1 MPRPERFR
9 DARGASFT
17 MHKVKPFLYSLHP
30 LNIAHRGGMGL
41 APENTIYAFKN
52 AVSYGS
58 EIFEL
63 DVHAT
68 RDGEI
73 VVIHDDTVDRT
84 TNGSGRVNDLTLA
97 EAQQLDAAYHYTA
110 DSGRSFP
117 LRGKGLR
124 IPTLKEIFQAF
135 PDCRVNIEIKQ
146 MHPGFEHK
154 LLALIQECAME
165 DKVLIAS
172 EQHKYA
178 QAFRSLAP
186 HIACSA
192 SRREVAIFYMLL
204 LRAGFLYS
212 PTIDA
217 LQVPEYH
224 GRLHLVTPHFI
235 TAAHNKNIR
244 VHIWTV
250 NDEEDM
256 KRLLCWGADGIIT
269 DYPDRLNRLLQKHCG
284 NDH

>member
-1 MPRPERFR
+1 
-9 DARGASFT
+9 
-17 MHKVKPFLYSLHP
+17 MHKVKPYLYSLHP

-41 APENTIYAFKN
+41 APENTIYAFDK
-52 AVSYGS
+52 AISHGS
-58 EIFEL
+58 EVFEL

-68 RDGEI
+68 KDGEI

-84 TNGSGRVNDLTLA
+84 TNGSGRVKDLWLA
-97 EAQQLDAAYHYTA
+97 EVKQLDAAYHYTA
-110 DSGRSFP
+110 DDGRSFP

-124 IPTLKEIFQAF
+124 IPTLKEVFQAF
-135 PDCRVNIEIKQ
+135 PDCRINIEIKQ
-146 MHPGFEHK
+146 MYPGFEQK
-154 LLALIQECAME
+154 LRALIQECAME

-178 QAFRSLAP
+178 RAFRSLAP

-192 SRREVAIFYMLL
+192 SRREVTIFYMLL

-212 PTIDA
+212 PTFDA
-217 LQVPEYH
+217 FQVPEYH
-224 GRLHLVTPHFI
+224 GRLHLVTPRFI
-235 TAAHNKNIR
+235 TAAHKKNIR
-244 VHIWTV
+244 VHVWTV

-269 DYPDRLNRLLQKHCG
+269 DYPDRLNRVLQKHCKIS
-284 NDH
+284 HQQTR